1 MTESNLFSSAF
12 VFYVLSLV
20 VYFLVHFARREKWAK
35 GALILAVIGFCSQTV
50 ALLLRTFSSGHAPFT
65 NMYESLSFLS
75 WAIVLALIIF
85 GRSSLMPRLGPYLM
99 LIVVGLV
106 ALASSPLMPKEATPL
121 VPALQSYWLWLHVSV
136 TLLGEAFF
144 AVAFAA
150 SIIYIHFVFAPY
162 IHSRI
167 LGWKGKRS
175 AWIAIVRLV
184 DAMYTYFGLNAADS
198 DEKKERLD
206 ALAYRAVAVGFPLF
220 TLGGLVF
227 GMVWAYRAW
236 GRYWGW
242 DPKEV
247 WSLIT
252 WFVFALY
259 LHTRIVMGWKGKRSA
274 LIAILGFLA
283 ALFTYFGVNYLLAG
297 LHSYA

>member
-1 MTESNLFSSAF
+1 MTESSLFTAAF
-12 VFYVLSLV
+12 VLYVAALV
-20 VYFLVHFARREKWAK
+20 VYFAGLFARRDKWAN
-35 GALILAVIGFCSQTV
+35 GGLILAVLGLCSHTA
-50 ALLLRTFSSGHAPFT
+50 ALILRTFSSGHAPFT

-75 WAIVLALIIF
+75 WAIVLALVVF
-85 GRSSLMPRLGPYLM
+85 GRRSMMPRLGPYLM
-99 LIVVGLV
+99 LIVVAIV

-144 AVAFAA
+144 AVAFVA
-150 SIIYIHFVFAPY
+150 SLLY
-162 IHSRI
+162 
-167 LGWKGKRS
+167 L
-175 AWIAIVRLV
+175 
-184 DAMYTYFGLNAADS
+184 AADTE
-198 DEKKERLD
+198 EKKSRFD

-236 GRYWGW
+236 GRYWAW

-259 LHTRIVMGWKGKRSA
+259 LHTRIVMGWKGRRSA
-274 LIAILGFLA
+274 WIAVAGFLA

>member
-1 MTESNLFSSAF
+1 MNESTLFAAAFVLYALAAFLYLAYLFSKRVKPAATGFGAASLGLF
-12 VFYVLSLV
+12 V
-20 VYFLVHFARREKWAK
+20 HTA
-35 GALILAVIGFCSQTV
+35 ALILRTV
-50 ALLLRTFSSGHAPFT
+50 ESRHAPFT

-75 WAIVLALIIF
+75 WATVMAYVIVERKYKVRPA
-85 GRSSLMPRLGPYLM
+85 GPYVM
-99 LIVVGLV
+99 LIVIGLM
-106 ALASSPLMPKEATPL
+106 ALASSPLMPKDATPL

-144 AVAFAA
+144 AIAFVTSLMYLRAQA
-150 SIIYIHFVFAPY
+150 SEN
-162 IHSRI
+162 
-167 LGWKGKRS
+167 KGRS
-175 AWIAIVRLV
+175 SKS
-184 DAMYTYFGLNAADS
+184 GLTA
-198 DEKKERLD
+198 ERLD
-206 ALAYRAVAVGFPLF
+206 SISYRAVAVGFPLF

-227 GMVWAYRAW
+227 GMVWAHKAW
-236 GRYWGW
+236 GAYWSW

-259 LHTRIVMGWKGKRSA
+259 LHTRIVMGWKGRRSA
-274 LIAILGFLA
+274 AIAIIGFLA

>member
-1 MTESNLFSSAF
+1 MNESFIFTLTFLIYIIAALFYLAFLFSKKTG
-12 VFYVLSLV
+12 
-20 VYFLVHFARREKWAK
+20 RAK
-35 GALILAVIGFCSQTV
+35 IGSTTAMFGLILHTV
-50 ALLLRTFSSGHAPFT
+50 ALIIRTVESGHAPFT
-65 NMYESLSFLS
+65 NMYESLSFLA
-75 WAIVLALIIF
+75 WASVLAFIIIDKKF
-85 GRSSLMPRLGPYLM
+85 GIPRIGAYLM
-99 LIVVGLV
+99 LIVIGLV
-106 ALASSPLMPKEATPL
+106 ALASSPLMPKDATPL

-144 AVAFAA
+144 AVAFITSLMYLAA
-150 SIIYIHFVFAPY
+150 KEPE
-162 IHSRI
+162 
-167 LGWKGKRS
+167 KRD
-175 AWIAIVRLV
+175 R
-184 DAMYTYFGLNAADS
+184 MDS
-198 DEKKERLD
+198 VS
-206 ALAYRAVAVGFPLF
+206 YRCVAVGFPLF

-227 GMVWAYRAW
+227 GMVWAYKAW
-236 GRYWGW
+236 GTYWSW

-274 LIAILGFLA
+274 IIAILGFLA

>member
-1 MTESNLFSSAF
+1 MNESTLFVITFILYILSAFFYLGFLFS
-12 VFYVLSLV
+12 
-20 VYFLVHFARREKWAK
+20 KKPNWAK
-35 GALILAVIGFCSQTV
+35 NGSALAILGLITHTAALIV
-50 ALLLRTFSSGHAPFT
+50 RTIESGHAPFT

-75 WAIVLALIIF
+75 WASVLAFVIIDKQF
-85 GRSSLMPRLGPYLM
+85 KIPKIGPYLM
-99 LIVVGLV
+99 LVVIGLV
-106 ALASSPLMPKEATPL
+106 ALASSPLMPKQATPL

-144 AVAFAA
+144 AVAFITSLMYLAA
-150 SIIYIHFVFAPY
+150 KEP
-162 IHSRI
+162 
-167 LGWKGKRS
+167 
-175 AWIAIVRLV
+175 
-184 DAMYTYFGLNAADS
+184 D
-198 DEKKERLD
+198 KKEKWD
-206 ALAYRAVAVGFPLF
+206 SVSYRCVAVGFPLF

-227 GMVWAYRAW
+227 GMVWAYKAW
-236 GRYWGW
+236 GTYWSW

-274 LIAILGFLA
+274 VIAIIGFLA

>member
-1 MTESNLFSSAF
+1 MNESTLFTTTFILYILSAFFFLTLLFSKKDKWGKAGLGLATAGL
-12 VFYVLSLV
+12 VF
-20 VYFLVHFARREKWAK
+20 HTA
-35 GALILAVIGFCSQTV
+35 
-50 ALLLRTFSSGHAPFT
+50 ALLLRTFQSGHAPFT

-75 WAIVLALIIF
+75 WAMVLAYILIDRKFRI
-85 GRSSLMPRLGPYLM
+85 PRIGPYLM

-106 ALASSPLMPKEATPL
+106 ALASTPLMPKEATPL

-144 AVAFAA
+144 AVAFIT
-150 SIIYIHFVFAPY
+150 SILY
-162 IHSRI
+162 
-167 LGWKGKRS
+167 L
-175 AWIAIVRLV
+175 
-184 DAMYTYFGLNAADS
+184 TADS
-198 DEKKERLD
+198 EEKKAKMD
-206 ALAYRAVAVGFPLF
+206 SVSYRCVAVGFPLF

-227 GMVWAYRAW
+227 GMVWAYKAW
-236 GRYWGW
+236 GTYWSW

-252 WFVFALY
+252 WLVFALY

-274 LIAILGFLA
+274 IIAVVGFLA
-283 ALFTYFGVNYLLAG
+283 ALFTYFGVNYLLSG

>member
-1 MTESNLFSSAF
+1 MTESSFFTIAF
-12 VFYVLSLV
+12 ALYAAALV
-20 VYFLVHFARREKWAK
+20 VDFASLFARREKWALI
-35 GALILAVIGFCSQTV
+35 GLALAAGGLVSHTAALILRTV
-50 ALLLRTFSSGHAPFT
+50 VSRHAPFT

-75 WAIVLALIIF
+75 WAIVMALIVF
-85 GRSSLMPRLGPYLM
+85 GRKSRVPRLGPYLM

-106 ALASSPLMPKEATPL
+106 ALASSPLMPKGATPL

-144 AVAFAA
+144 AVAFVS
-150 SIIYIHFVFAPY
+150 SILY
-162 IHSRI
+162 
-167 LGWKGKRS
+167 L
-175 AWIAIVRLV
+175 
-184 DAMYTYFGLNAADS
+184 AADTE
-198 DEKKERLD
+198 EKKEKLD
-206 ALAYRAVAVGFPLF
+206 ALSYRAVAVGFPLF

-236 GRYWGW
+236 GRYWAW

-259 LHTRIVMGWKGKRSA
+259 LHTRIVMGWEGKRSA
-274 LIAILGFLA
+274 WIAIAGFLA

>member
-1 MTESNLFSSAF
+1 MTESTLFAAALAVYAAAAF
-12 VFYVLSLV
+12 FYLAFLFGKKEGPAKTGFALAVAGLVL
-20 VYFLVHFARREKWAK
+20 HT
-35 GALILAVIGFCSQTV
+35 GALVI
-50 ALLLRTFSSGHAPFT
+50 RTFESGHAPFT
-65 NMYESLSFLS
+65 NMYESLSFMA
-75 WAIVLALIIF
+75 WASILAYVLI
-85 GRSSLMPRLGPYLM
+85 SLRFRIPRVGPYIL
-99 LIVVGLV
+99 LIVIGLM

-144 AVAFAA
+144 AVAFIT
-150 SIIYIHFVFAPY
+150 S
-162 IHSRI
+162 
-167 LGWKGKRS
+167 L
-175 AWIAIVRLV
+175 
-184 DAMYTYFGLNAADS
+184 MYLTAKEP
-198 DEKKERLD
+198 EKKERMD
-206 ALAYRAVAVGFPLF
+206 SVSYRCVTVGFPLF

-227 GMVWAYRAW
+227 GMVWAQKAW
-236 GRYWGW
+236 GTYWSW

-259 LHTRIVMGWKGKRSA
+259 LHTRIVMGWKGRRSA
-274 LIAILGFLA
+274 FIAIIGFLA

>member
-1 MTESNLFSSAF
+1 MTESTLFTIVFVLYILSAF
-12 VFYVLSLV
+12 VYLASLFV
-20 VYFLVHFARREKWAK
+20 GKEKWAGSGLALAAAGLVTHT
-35 GALILAVIGFCSQTV
+35 GALILRTAVSH
-50 ALLLRTFSSGHAPFT
+50 HAPFT

-75 WAIVLALIIF
+75 WASVLALIVLDRKFRI
-85 GRSSLMPRLGPYLM
+85 PRIAPYLM

-106 ALASSPLMPKEATPL
+106 ALASSPLMPKETVPL

-144 AVAFAA
+144 AVAF
-150 SIIYIHFVFAPY
+150 
-162 IHSRI
+162 
-167 LGWKGKRS
+167 
-175 AWIAIVRLV
+175 IA
-184 DAMYTYFGLNAADS
+184 GLLYLRADT
-198 DEKKERLD
+198 DEKKQKMD
-206 ALAYRAVAVGFPLF
+206 SVSYRAVTVGFPLF

-236 GRYWGW
+236 GTYWSW

-274 LIAILGFLA
+274 LIVIIGFLA
-283 ALFTYFGVNYLLAG
+283 ALFTYFGVNYLLSG

>member
-1 MTESNLFSSAF
+1 MTESSLFTVAF
-12 VFYVLSLV
+12 ALYVAALV
-20 VYFLVHFARREKWAK
+20 VYFAALFFRRERWDRA
-35 GALILAVIGFCSQTV
+35 GLILAAIGFLFHTA
-50 ALLLRTFSSGHAPFT
+50 ALVLRTGSSGHAPFT

-75 WAIVLALIIF
+75 WSIVVALLVF
-85 GRSSLMPRLGPYLM
+85 GRKSRVARLGPYLM
-99 LIVVGLV
+99 LIVVALV
-106 ALASSPLMPKEATPL
+106 ALASSPLMPKDATPL

-144 AVAFAA
+144 AVAFVASLLYLAA
-150 SIIYIHFVFAPY
+150 S
-162 IHSRI
+162 
-167 LGWKGKRS
+167 
-175 AWIAIVRLV
+175 
-184 DAMYTYFGLNAADS
+184 TE
-198 DEKKERLD
+198 EKKERLD

-220 TLGGLVF
+220 TLGGLIF

-236 GRYWGW
+236 GSYWTW

-274 LIAILGFLA
+274 WIAIVGFLA

>member
-1 MTESNLFSSAF
+1 MNESTLFLGAF
-12 VFYVLSLV
+12 VLYVLSALFYLAFFFSKKSARAKTGSILALVGFGLHTIALV
-20 VYFLVHFARREKWAK
+20 VR
-35 GALILAVIGFCSQTV
+35 TV
-50 ALLLRTFSSGHAPFT
+50 ESGHAPFT

-75 WAIVLALIIF
+75 WATVLAFFLIDRKF
-85 GRSSLMPRLGPYLM
+85 AVPRIGAYIM
-99 LIVVGLV
+99 LIVVALV

-144 AVAFAA
+144 AVAFVT
-150 SIIYIHFVFAPY
+150 SIMFLKAEDPERKKKLDSVSY
-162 IHSRI
+162 
-167 LGWKGKRS
+167 RS
-175 AWIAIVRLV
+175 
-184 DAMYTYFGLNAADS
+184 
-198 DEKKERLD
+198 
-206 ALAYRAVAVGFPLF
+206 VAVGFPLF

-227 GMVWAYRAW
+227 GMVWAYKAW
-236 GRYWGW
+236 GTYWSW

-274 LIAILGFLA
+274 VIAIVGFLA